1 MELVEEKEDTVFDLL
16 KSRTLRW
23 HCPANFLVLVGLALP
38 CWGFDVLG
46 SVRLD
51 LDRHPVAGATVRF
64 TEHASG
70 DLFETQTAASGS
82 YVISLPDV
90 ATSISSFPSRSPS
103 HAETQLG
110 AAFPNPFNPLA
121 IIPFHLSRSAQARLQ
136 VYDLLGRRVRRLV
149 DQDLAAG
156 TYRIVWDGTDD
167 RRQAVAA
174 GVYFYRLEAGE
185 FAASRKLTMLDG
197 SKSRHSPGNWS
208 PKALAQARFDLEVSG
223 IGIET
228 LRMEN
233 VQPFAREFDAQLT
246 VSLARRNEPLP
257 SGASALLLGI
267 PGGSFTMGSKE
278 YQDESPP
285 HQVLLDGFFLQQLE
299 VTQAQY
305 RLCIE
310 AGACLEP
317 ASGEACNWGRD
328 DRDDHPANCI
338 SWFDAS
344 RYCSWA
350 GMRLPTE
357 AEWEKGARG
366 TFGWSYPWGNTPPGG
381 AGDCDRA
388 IMMRAGLGLG
398 CGHDGTGPVGGRPLG
413 ASPYGLLDM
422 AGNVWEWV
430 MDDYDRSYYA
440 EAPPKNPVHLGD
452 GSRKVLRGNG
462 WFYVDPDPDMRAAN
476 RYRMPPLRWYPY
488 VGVRCATS
496 GPTLAPIRAPDPGIE
511 SAALRRSDWRQRNRF
526 VQRQEGDD
534 PAAGPEFPVDLE
546 EMVLVPAGRF
556 RMGTE
561 DGAGDER
568 PERTVFVSAFHIDR
582 HEVTVAEYEAC
593 VRDRS
598 CTEPYSGPDAYR
610 LQFEGDFTNWGK
622 PERAL
627 HPVNAVTWF
636 QANTYCGWANKR
648 LPTEAEWEKAAR
660 GTEGQR
666 YPWGD
671 EDPDCDWIVMD
682 DGGDGC
688 GRESTWPVGSKPR
701 GASPYGALDMSGNV
715 WEWVADW
722 WSRDYYVGG
731 PTRDPLNTEAG
742 EAELKVLRGGSLAD
756 QNPHIHLAANR
767 LGYGPKSRFD
777 YTIGFRCAR
786 ALE

>member
-1 MELVEEKEDTVFDLL
+1 MFDLL

-23 HCPANFLVLVGLALP
+23 HCPANFLVLVGTSLP
-38 CWGFDVLG
+38 SWGFDVVG
-46 SVRLD
+46 TVRLD
-51 LDRHPVAGATVRF
+51 LDRQPVAGATVRF
-64 TEHASG
+64 TEPGSG
-70 DLFETQTAASGS
+70 DPFETRTTASGS
-82 YVISLPDV
+82 YVVSLPDV
-90 ATSISSFPSRSPS
+90 ATTISNSSSRSPNY
-103 HAETQLG
+103 AKTQLG
-110 AAFPNPFNPLA
+110 SAFPNPFNPLA
-121 IIPFHLSRSAQARLQ
+121 VIPFHLSHSTQVGLQ

-149 DQDLAAG
+149 DQDLPAG

-174 GVYFYRLEAGE
+174 GVYFYRLVAGD
-185 FAASRKLTMLDG
+185 FAASQKLTLLDG
-197 SKSRHSPGNWS
+197 STNRHSPGSWS
-208 PKALAQARFDLEVSG
+208 PKAVVHARFDVEVSG

-228 LRMEN
+228 LRREN
-233 VQPFAREFDAQLT
+233 VQPFARDFDAHLI
-246 VSLARRNEPLP
+246 VALGRRLLP
-257 SGASALLLGI
+257 SDESALLLGI
-267 PGGSFTMGSKE
+267 PGGWFTMGSSE
-278 YQDESPP
+278 YQDEAPP
-285 HQVLLDGFFLQQLE
+285 HQVLLDGYFLQQLE

-305 RLCIE
+305 RLCVE

-328 DRDDHPANCI
+328 DREDHPANCI

-344 RYCSWA
+344 RYCNWA
-350 GMRLPTE
+350 RM
-357 AEWEKGARG
+357 
-366 TFGWSYPWGNTPPGG
+366 
-381 AGDCDRA
+381 
-388 IMMRAGLGLG
+388 
-398 CGHDGTGPVGGRPLG
+398 
-413 ASPYGLLDM
+413 
-422 AGNVWEWV
+422 
-430 MDDYDRSYYA
+430 
-440 EAPPKNPVHLGD
+440 
-452 GSRKVLRGNG
+452 RGNG

-496 GPTLAPIRAPDPGIE
+496 GPTLAPTQVPDPAIE
-511 SAALRRSDWRQRNRF
+511 NAALRRSDWRQRNRF
-526 VQRQEGDD
+526 VQRQEGDG
-534 PAAGPEFPVDLE
+534 PVAGAVLPVDLE
-546 EMVLVPAGRF
+546 EMVLVAAGPF

-561 DGAGDER
+561 RGAGDER

-593 VRDRS
+593 VHDRS

-610 LQFEGDFTNWGK
+610 LHFEGDFTNWGK

-636 QANTYCGWANKR
+636 QANTYCKWANKR

-688 GRESTWPVGSKPR
+688 GQESTWPVGSKLR

-722 WSRDYYVGG
+722 WSRDYYVSG
-731 PTRDPLNTEAG
+731 PTRNPLNTEAG

-756 QNPHIHLAANR
+756 QNPHIHLATNR
-767 LGYGPKSRFD
+767 LAYGPKSRFD

-786 ALE
+786 SL